1 MRHLNRHGQ
10 NRSTRLLMRR
20 WPAMVLKTRAIF
32 RANFVL
38 ASACLSFLVSV
49 RTTIEAQSDSFY
61 SGKTVRIIVGFTPGG
76 FYDRWARLLSRYMPK
91 YIPGNPNFVVQNMP
105 GASSVIAANYVY
117 NLAKSDGLTIL
128 VPINSLF
135 LDQIAGRK
143 EVKFDIRKF
152 DWIGTQ
158 EKAPTML
165 YFRAD
170 SPFKTVADIIK
181 APEPPKCGSTGT
193 ASTGYLVAKLMD
205 EAFKA
210 KINTVTGYQG
220 GSEIDVAVERGE
232 IVCRGMDIPPH
243 FGREPFDSW
252 HKKGF
257 DRHILQSGP
266 KRDPRMGDAPTLFE
280 LMDQY
285 KTPDV
290 IRAVTRIVLAS
301 GEFGRPMVVGPGTPP
316 DRVKIL
322 RDAYAKAMR
331 DPGLIEEAKKGQMDM
346 EYTSGEE
353 LQNLMKELMNQP
365 REVIERVK
373 KVLAE

>member
-1 MRHLNRHGQ
+1 MTVMTITGF
-10 NRSTRLLMRR
+10 RLL
-20 WPAMVLKTRAIF
+20 L
-32 RANFVL
+32 L
-38 ASACLSFLVSV
+38 ALACNLIILGFIPTV
-49 RTTIEAQSDSFY
+49 RAQSNSFY
-61 SGKTVRIIVGFTPGG
+61 KDKTVRVIVGFTPGG

-117 NLAKSDGLTIL
+117 NLSKSDGLTLL
-128 VPINSLF
+128 VPINSWY
-135 LDQIAGRK
+135 LDQLVGRK
-143 EVKFDIRKF
+143 EVKFDVRKF
-152 DWIGTQ
+152 EFIGTQ

-170 SPFKTVADIIK
+170 SPIKSLTDIIQAK
-181 APEPPKCGSTGT
+181 EPPKCGSTGT
-193 ASTGYLVAKLMD
+193 ASTGYLIAKLLD

-210 KINTVTGYQG
+210 KLNTVTGYQG

-243 FGREPFDSW
+243 FGREPFESW

-257 DRHILQSGP
+257 DRHILQGGP
-266 KRDPRMGDAPTLFE
+266 KRDPRLADTPTLFE

-285 KTPDV
+285 KSPD
-290 IRAVTRIVLAS
+290 IMRRVTRSILAS
-301 GEFGRPMVVGPGTPP
+301 GDFGRPMVIGPNTPA

-322 RDAYAKAMR
+322 RESYAQAMR
-331 DPGLIEEAKKGQMDM
+331 DPGLIDEAKKGQMDM

-353 LQNLMKELMNQP
+353 LQNLMKEIMNQSP
-365 REVIERVK
+365 DVIDRVK
-373 KVLAE
+373 KVLTD